1 MLVTV
6 FEIVQVEG
14 FLIKSLVWEAVMKC
28 HCINLKTREAGR
40 QGIASGGCSCLPVFT
55 STHWYQKILHCS
67 VICTEA
73 VHSFAKTIVSIYQL
87 ILGKNLA
94 WFHSYLFP
102 QKKSSIGKRKDILM
116 YNVNIHFVISRRMIC
131 KQYVTVQSIT
141 SLLFEE
147 TSCGGKTVSTLD
159 STLSNERIEI
169 LIEASW

>member
-102 QKKSSIGKRKDILM
+102 QKKVALEKGKIFWCIMWIYILSSAEEWF
-116 YNVNIHFVISRRMIC
+116 VNSMLLYKVLLVC
-131 KQYVTVQSIT
+131 
-141 SLLFEE
+141 SLKKHLVV
-147 TSCGGKTVSTLD
+147 G
-159 STLSNERIEI
+159 
-169 LIEASW
+169 